1 MRPENFDINQL
12 IEALRDTASV
22 IDWHLPEGM
31 EYEDLTKEDHA
42 AIDAAIFECNVCGW
56 WYDVDHLTEGG
67 GHDKVCTD
75 CYENDT
81 NEDDEYD

>member
-56 WYDVDHLTEGG
+56 WYEIGELGDDS
-67 GHDKVCTD
+67 GHDTICAG
-75 CYENDT
+75 CCEDT
-81 NEDDEYD
+81 TSEYDEDD